1 MFINKWLLKY
11 YSFLTNIKK
20 AWSIL
25 MTNTT
30 PLLDENGE
38 VIEIRPSTRKK
49 GYGSPEIDMWI
60 RLKNP
65 LGTIFLPE
73 ILKAVSA
80 QPIHDDKIKMIRMW
94 WQREPKNAELMRT
107 FMLAL
112 YHPGVKF
119 AFPDSKPPFMY
130 SDANDLGMTANT
142 LYKAVRKLKLLSDG
156 PDKIQNSIKREN
168 TLIQQLETLHKLE
181 ADLYLMII
189 FKKID
194 ETVYPGINEDF
205 LRQAFSAVLPPK
217 KV

>member
-1 MFINKWLLKY
+1 MFIHNWLLIYKT
-11 YSFLTNIKK
+11 FLTNIKK
-20 AWSIL
+20 AWSIF
-25 MTNTT
+25 MSTT
-30 PLLDENGE
+30 PLLDEDGKIIE
-38 VIEIRPSTRKK
+38 VRQSTRKK
-49 GYGSPEIDMWI
+49 GYSSPEIDMWI

-73 ILKAVSA
+73 ILKAVSE
-80 QPIHDDKIKMIRMW
+80 QPLHEDKIKMIRMW
-94 WQREPKNAELMRT
+94 WQRDTKNGELMRT

-112 YHPGVKF
+112 YHPGVRF
-119 AFPDSKPPFMY
+119 AFPDTRPPFIHN
-130 SDANDLGMTANT
+130 DATDLGMTSNT

-156 PDKIQNSIKREN
+156 PDKITNSIKREN
-168 TLIQQLETLHKLE
+168 VLIQQLESLHKLE
-181 ADLYLMII
+181 AELYLMII